1 MTLLT
6 TNQIHVICSQG
17 HFYNGSDAIIDYA
30 YLTRYLTHYDDIQV
44 LVRTRQADHV
54 DASLPQIDGDRVR
67 VVPLP
72 DPQSPWEM
80 LMSLP
85 TLIRDIVRA
94 VKDSQACYLK
104 MPDVLGTLVGLIL
117 WCLRRAY
124 AVEVVA
130 DSYECIRHAKKTM
143 FGCNLYARLFDSLTR
158 FIVSRAIAVTYISQF
173 LQVKY
178 PHPMPDRQFVFC
190 SVDILDEDRGQPRC
204 PEDFDVMPF
213 RLVAAGRLS
222 GEKGHVYLIRAMKS
236 VIQIS
241 ERRVLLEVLGEGP
254 ERPALEA
261 EVKALGLEDHV
272 QFVGYVERGE
282 PLNRFL
288 DKAQLYVL
296 PSLTEGMGRGLIEA
310 MARGVPCLATAVGG
324 VPEYLDRDC
333 LVKAEN
339 ATALSDKILQVM
351 NEPDTLASWSAAN
364 IMATLAFSPKQL
376 QAIKTRFWSAVK
388 VENRSS

>member
-6 TNQIHVICSQG
+6 TNQIHVICCQG
-17 HFYNGSDAIIDYA
+17 HFYNCSDAIIDYA
-30 YLTRYLTHYDDIQV
+30 YLTRYLAHYDEIQV
-44 LVRTRQADHV
+44 LVRTRHADHV
-54 DASLPQIDGDRVR
+54 DASLPQIDGNGVR

-72 DPQSPWEM
+72 DPQSLRETV
-80 LMSLP
+80 MSLP
-85 TLIRDIVRA
+85 PLIRDIVHA
-94 VKDSQACYLK
+94 VKHSQACYLK

-130 DSYECIRHAKKTM
+130 DSYQCIRHAKKTM
-143 FGCNLYARLFDSLTR
+143 FGCDLAARLFDSLTR
-158 FIVSRAIAVTYISQF
+158 FLVSRATAVTYISQF
-173 LQVKY
+173 LQLKY
-178 PHPMPDRQFVFC
+178 PHPRPECQFVFC
-190 SVDILDEDRGQPRC
+190 SVDISDTDRGLPRRLD
-204 PEDFDVMPF
+204 DFDATPF

-222 GEKGHVYLIRAMKS
+222 AEKGHIHLIHAMKT
-236 VIQIS
+236 VVETS

-272 QFVGYVERGE
+272 QFLGYIKRGT
-282 PLNRFL
+282 PLNTYL

-310 MARGVPCLATAVGG
+310 MARGVPCVASAVGG
-324 VPEYLDRDC
+324 VPEYLDPDC
-333 LVKAEN
+333 LV
-339 ATALSDKILQVM
+339 TAADPAGLAGKILQLM
-351 NEPDTLASWSAAN
+351 NDPDTWVSWSAAN
-364 IMATLAFSPKQL
+364 ISATLAFDPKAM

-388 VENRSS
+388 VENLSL